1 MIPVLVFSEVGKHY
15 RGREVLS
22 GLDLTLEPGE
32 ILAIL
37 GPSGIGKS
45 TLLRLA
51 AGLDRPNRGTVTLA
65 ARRLGFVFQEPRLL
79 PWRTAL
85 ENVAL
90 PLLAQGIPPRSA
102 RERAAAML
110 ARLELAAFAGAYP
123 DMLSGGM
130 RQRVS
135 LARAFVVEPEL
146 LLLDEPFTGL
156 DPELRRAIRRTLET
170 LLAASGAAALHVTHD
185 IEDIPAA
192 TRRILRLT
200 AAGPCFEFP
209 QARDIPAWKGAV

>member
-1 MIPVLVFSEVGKHY
+1 MNPVVVFSGVGKRY
-15 RGREVLS
+15 RGRAVLS
-22 GLDLTLEPGE
+22 GLDLTLEAGE

-51 AGLDRPNRGTVTLA
+51 ARLERPSQGAVTLA

-90 PLLAQGIPPRSA
+90 PLLAQGIPPRAA

-110 ARLELAAFAGAYP
+110 ARLELAAFAQASP
-123 DMLSGGM
+123 DTLSGGM

-156 DPELRRAIRRTLET
+156 DPELRRAIRCTLNA

-192 TRRILRLT
+192 TNRLLRLT
-200 AAGPCFEFP
+200 ALGAHFELP
-209 QARDIPAWKGAV
+209 RMEPASGVVSHG

>member
-1 MIPVLVFSEVGKHY
+1 MIPVLAFSGVGKHY
-15 RGREVLS
+15 RGRAVLS
-22 GLDLTLEPGE
+22 SLDLTLEPGE

-51 AGLDRPNRGTVTLA
+51 AGLDRPSQGTVTLA
-65 ARRLGFVFQEPRLL
+65 TRRLGFVFQEPRLL

-90 PLLAQGIPPRSA
+90 PLLAQGIPPRPA

-185 IEDIPAA
+185 IGDIPAA
-192 TRRILRLT
+192 TSRILRLT
-200 AAGPCFEFP
+200 AAGPCFEP
-209 QARDIPAWKGAV
+209 PGMEPAPAVVSHG

>member
-1 MIPVLVFSEVGKHY
+1 MNPVVIFSGVGKRY
-15 RGREVLS
+15 RSREVLS
-22 GLDLTLEPGE
+22 GLDLTLEAGE
-32 ILAIL
+32 TLAIL

-51 AGLDRPNRGTVTLA
+51 ARLDRPNQGTVILA

-85 ENVAL
+85 ENVVL
-90 PLLAQGIPPRSA
+90 PLLAQGAPLRAA
-102 RERAAAML
+102 REKAAAML
-110 ARLELAAFAGAYP
+110 ARLELAAFAEAYP

-135 LARAFVVEPEL
+135 LARAFVIEPEL

-156 DPELRRAIRRTLET
+156 DPELRRSMRSYLDG

-185 IEDIPAA
+185 IGDILEA
-192 TRRILRLT
+192 TNRILRLT
-200 AAGPCFEFP
+200 AKGACFEQP
-209 QARDIPAWKGAV
+209 GGQGMTLVKEA